1 MSESPAP
8 PSKKSGGGCLSRLLR
23 TLLLVGLG
31 TGVYFISQ
39 PQDLSSI
46 QTTALVERDVK
57 TALTLAMQ
65 SNLPVTLTEGEIN
78 RWLAKTLTTKQGGL
92 LDEKISLDHVY
103 VRLENERAEIIM
115 ARHCFGYPFTVSMYL
130 TIERSFDAKGP
141 LTTIHPTGGAY
152 VKDYP
157 QLSIGGRFGQ
167 VPVPQGFLYLVLPAY
182 KKLAA
187 QFPEEIDLALVK
199 MAKLRIE
206 PQKLILDPRETL
218 GNRGMPTNF

>member
-31 TGVYFISQ
+31 TSVYFIAQ

-46 QTTALVERDVK
+46 QTTSPVERDVK
-57 TALTLAMQ
+57 SALMLAMQ
-65 SNLPVTLTEGEIN
+65 SNAPVTLTEGEIN
-78 RWLAKTLTTKQGGL
+78 RWLAKTLVTRQGGVL
-92 LDEKISLDHVY
+92 GEKISLDRVY

-141 LTTIHPTGGAY
+141 VTNIHPTGGSY
-152 VKDYP
+152 VKNFP
-157 QLSIGGRFGQ
+157 QILIGGRFGQ
-167 VPVPQGFLYLVLPAY
+167 VPVPQGFLYLLLPAY

-199 MAKLRIE
+199 MARIRIE

-218 GNRGMPTNF
+218 GNRGMPTAF